1 MSYQWVTLSNGRSEM
16 AWVSD
21 GPPMSNEELAFWGF
35 AIIVSV
41 VLGIIGAAF
50 GNTVLAVVMFGVPGV
65 WLLRKAIRAFRT
77 RRERWA
83 DPETPVIFGRHRRR

>member
-1 MSYQWVTLSNGRSEM
+1 MSYQWVQLSNGKTDV

-21 GPPMSNEELAFWGF
+21 GPPMSDEEFVFWSF

-50 GNTVLAVVMFGVPGV
+50 GNTVLAIVMFGVPGV

-83 DPETPVIFGRHRRR
+83 DPETPVIFGRHGGR